1 MSDTPTFGGFDRD
14 REDQDITREGVVN
27 TGQPKAAGSVL
38 DQLRAKFDRL
48 DEQRTEVFRTKLK
61 NGSTLWLELVI
72 DLTEDEVQ
80 AFSRQAER
88 GNRETR
94 RSGGKNVSSVLLAAA
109 IINAKNTRVWFDN
122 PAAGGEPLLD
132 LDGDPLTVHSREW
145 LEALGL
151 PEDQPLEGLRE
162 TLGDP
167 GVLDLHGVYN
177 EVVAGDGASVA
188 DPTPA
193 RSGD

>member
-1 MSDTPTFGGFDRD
+1 MSDTPTIGGFDRD
-14 REDQDITREGVVN
+14 QEDQDIAREGVVN
-27 TGQPKAAGSVL
+27 TGQPKSTGSVL

-48 DEQRTEVFRTKLK
+48 DEQRTEVFRTRLK
-61 NGSTLWLELVI
+61 NGSSLWLELVI
-72 DLTEDEVQ
+72 DITEDEVQ

-88 GNRETR
+88 GNRESR
-94 RSGGKNVSSVLLAAA
+94 RSGKSTSSVLLAAA
-109 IINAKNTRVWFDN
+109 VINAKNTRLWFED
-122 PAAGGEPLLD
+122 PAKGGAPVLD
-132 LDGDPLTVHSREW
+132 ADGDPLTVHSREW
-145 LEALGL
+145 LEALSL
-151 PEDQPLEGLRE
+151 PEDRPLEGLRE

-193 RSGD
+193 RSGG